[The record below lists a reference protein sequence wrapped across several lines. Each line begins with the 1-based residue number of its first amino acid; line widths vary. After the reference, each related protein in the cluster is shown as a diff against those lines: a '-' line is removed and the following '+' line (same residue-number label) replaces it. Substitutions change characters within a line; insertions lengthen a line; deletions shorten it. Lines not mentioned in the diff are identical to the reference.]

1 MTSRFDFSD
10 VTLPA
15 HTSAPSAQTA
25 RFDFSDVQIP
35 TAQKPAPP
43 TEPYYYGSGV
53 LAKAAGLGIGGLI
66 DLVSMLRPAP
76 PIMESYDLD
85 TGQVKLK
92 EPESAQK
99 NIEAAMRRFGGT
111 REPFYPSEKYAES
124 ILGTGLAMAPV
135 LPAMGLGA
143 LGGGVGEYIRQEHP
157 QYAEYSGIV
166 EALPLLAK
174 AGYDLRKLPGA
185 LYKMLMPQSGAQQMA
200 REIAVVGPAAESK
213 LGSLAEKTRGAFQ
226 AAEQTAASTLQKA
239 QAAEQA
245 AAAGLDLAVEERA
258 AAGLEGR
265 RLSPGRIAIQPV
277 AIEQVAAD
285 LAATDAPREIVREVD
300 QVIQPIVQAR
310 QEAFNATRQAM
321 NQKLNLRDAEGT
333 LSPSLENAHIQ
344 AGQGIRKAEASRRK
358 VFNQRYEAWD
368 RVHGGKSA
376 VIPGNQLADLLTDLE
391 TAVREARANATAS
404 GNQLAMAAIGELEG
418 SPLVQRLR
426 QVGEGGLEV
435 SVRELRELEK
445 ALQDRLYD
453 TLPGDKA
460 RLLYP
465 TLRRVQEMTA
475 EMVGARGAKTLRQ
488 LGADYRK
495 FKETFV
501 GNDYIRPFLDPTG
514 AVQPA
519 FRRLQSTEGAAAYRA
534 AGQNTSLIARD
545 ALDTA
550 LNRGAA
556 TPESVLQMLRDNPWI
571 SRELVTEGK
580 ELAQQLTNSQGSI
593 STANAVDLSRR
604 LSGILRD
611 PSLSPTQKKL
621 VQDLLDQVQAAA
633 AETPAKG
640 AIDRIVRTG
649 AAREAAQTRLSAA
662 QQATKAAEEGL
673 KAKQAASARVGEDPT
688 VRLAQAVADAT
699 TPQDFLKA
707 RDIAKKAGK
716 EAQRAF
722 ADATI
727 AKLFEDIDRLSPL
740 EIYQRYMEH
749 KKVLQPLMGSKN
761 LAAFERLA
769 KAEPQITAALQ
780 SAPVQR
786 FLINELPG
794 ETSRIVS
801 TGFLRS
807 LQKMVIK
814 SLMRSALRGTKVSRQ
829 IDTILRGKP
838 DKAAEEL
845 LKILKEV
852 PLDSIRTAA
861 LATQI

>member
-10 VTLPA
+10 VTLPSTTA
-15 HTSAPSAQTA
+15 APSAPS

-35 TAQKPAPP
+35 TAPKPAPP

-53 LAKAAGLGIGGLI
+53 LAKAAGLGVGGLI
-66 DLVSMLRPAP
+66 DLFSMLRPAP
-76 PIMESYDLD
+76 PMIESYDLD

-92 EPESAQK
+92 EPGSAQE

-111 REPFYPSEKYAES
+111 REPFYPAEKYAES

-135 LPAMGLGA
+135 PAAMALGA

-157 QYAEYSGIV
+157 QYAEYSGIA
-166 EALPLLAK
+166 EALPLFAK

-200 REIAVVGPAAESK
+200 REVSVVGPAAESK
-213 LGSLAEKTRGAFQ
+213 LGSLAEKTRGAYQ
-226 AAEQTAASTLQKA
+226 AAEQQAASDLQKA

-245 AAAGLDLAVEERA
+245 AATNLGLAAEERA

-265 RLSPGRIAIQPV
+265 RLSPGRVAIQPV

-300 QVIQPIVQAR
+300 QVIQPIVQAQ
-310 QEAFNATRQAM
+310 QEAFTATRQAM
-321 NQKLNLRDAEGT
+321 NQKLNLRDEQGT
-333 LSPSLENAHIQ
+333 LSPGLENAHIQ

-358 VFNQRYEAWD
+358 VFNERYQAWD

-376 VIPGNQLADLLTDLE
+376 VIPGNLLADLLTDLE
-391 TAVREARANATAS
+391 NAVREARANATAS
-404 GNQLAMAAIGELEG
+404 GNQLALQAIGELEG

-445 ALQDRLYD
+445 ALQGRLYD

-465 TLRRVQEMTA
+465 TLNRVQEMTA
-475 EMVGARGAKTLRQ
+475 NIVGARGAKTLRR

-519 FRRLQSTEGAAAYRA
+519 FRRLQSTEGAAAYKA

-556 TPESVLQMLRDNPWI
+556 TPDSVLQVLRDNPWI
-571 SRELVTEGK
+571 SRELVSEGK
-580 ELAQQLTNSQGSI
+580 ELVQQLANAKGSI
-593 STANAVDLSRR
+593 NTANAVELSRR
-604 LSGILRD
+604 LSGILQD
-611 PSLSPTQKKL
+611 PSLAPTQRKL
-621 VQDLLDQVQAAA
+621 IQDLLNQVQAAA
-633 AETPAKG
+633 ADTPAKA
-640 AIDRIVRTG
+640 AIDRIIKTG
-649 AAREAAQTRLSAA
+649 AAREAAQTRLAAA
-662 QQATKAAEEGL
+662 QQATKAAKEGL
-673 KAKQAASARVGEDPT
+673 QARQAASARVGEDPT
-688 VRLAQAVADAT
+688 VRLAQAVAEAN
-699 TPQDFLKA
+699 TPQDYLKA
-707 RDIAKKAGK
+707 RDLAKKTGA

-727 AKLFEDIDRLSPL
+727 AKIFEDIERLSPL
-740 EIYQRYMEH
+740 EIYQRFEAN
-749 KKVLQPLMGSKN
+749 KKIIKPLLGNKDLASLQ
-761 LAAFERLA
+761 RLA
-769 KAEPQITAALQ
+769 EAEPQITAALQ

-794 ETSRIVS
+794 ETARIVS

-807 LQKMVIK
+807 LYKMLIK
-814 SLMRSALRGTKVSRQ
+814 ATMRSALRGTKISRQ

-838 DKAAEEL
+838 DTAGAELVKL
-845 LKILKEV
+845 LREV
-852 PLDSIRTAA
+852 PIDSLRTAA
-861 LATQI
+861 IATEE